1 MPLASVFINYNFAES
16 CILDFCIGD
25 GLGWTI
31 NINRM
36 EFACMVT
43 LQVDG
48 LPRGCRYQSAVLCK
62 GQSGT
67 PEHRAI
73 SETNHAWSCWENA
86 VAVDHNAG
94 GILNGEPIKST
105 GRSLIVVGVSGMT

>member
-1 MPLASVFINYNFAES
+1 MPLTGVLIKHHFAES
-16 CILDFCIGD
+16 LFLEFCIGD

-36 EFACMVT
+36 KFAGMVT

-48 LPRGCRYQSAVLCK
+48 LPRGCRYQSAVLWK

-73 SETNHAWSCWENA
+73 SETNNA
-86 VAVDHNAG
+86 
-94 GILNGEPIKST
+94 
-105 GRSLIVVGVSGMT
+105 